1 MTEMA
6 ASDGDATVQPET
18 IRPRMRLP
26 SIKVATRNY
35 FSTYQLWAAENC
47 AARAAEIEASRSI
60 GSPFEIE
67 HRANVLGAITM
78 SVGFLEAMVNEVF
91 ADAADHHGIQKD
103 GTLAPLSE
111 RTRELMGTWWDLTG
125 EGWERLLQ
133 KCQLL
138 LLFADQPRLSTN
150 AQPYQ
155 DAALLLNLRN
165 VIVHYRP
172 QTVSAA
178 DAPHRLAKRLRHR
191 FPDNPLTF
199 PSVAWWPDH
208 ALGAGCAAW
217 ACKTARALADEV
229 TSRLGIS
236 ANYQVL
242 QAAWWPVEQN
252 RTKTDLP
259 R

>member
-1 MTEMA
+1 MV
-6 ASDGDATVQPET
+6 ASDSDADVQPET
-18 IRPRMRLP
+18 VQARVGLP

-35 FSTYQLWAAENC
+35 FSTYQLWGAENC
-47 AARAAEIEASRSI
+47 AVRAAEIEGIRSI

-78 SVGFLEAMVNEVF
+78 SVSFLEAMVNEVF

-103 GTLAPLSE
+103 GALAPLSE
-111 RTRELMGTWWDLTG
+111 RTRELMGTWWGLTG

-138 LLFADQPRLSTN
+138 LLFAGQPRLAAN
-150 AQPYQ
+150 VQPYQ
-155 DAALLLNLRN
+155 DAVLLLDLRN

-172 QTVSAA
+172 ETVSVS
-178 DAPHRLAKRLRHR
+178 DAPHRLAKRLRGK
-191 FPDNPLTF
+191 FPDNPLTY

-217 ACKTARALADEV
+217 ACKTARALTDEV

-236 ANYQVL
+236 VNYQVL

-252 RTKTDLP
+252 RVVKTDLP
-259 R
+259 G